1 MDSSITD
8 FITNNMVLA
17 IVWVGIAIALIQN
30 IVKQKTAG
38 YQEVAPSQATIL
50 INREDAIVL
59 DTRSQDEFKS
69 GHIAGALNILPSDIK
84 AGNFASIEN
93 SKTTPI
99 IVVCKTGQ
107 AGQSSANDLH
117 KAGFEQVKLLKNG
130 LNSWNEANLPLA
142 KNKK

>member
-17 IVWVGIAIALIQN
+17 IVWVGIAIALVQN

-38 YQEVAPSQATIL
+38 YQEVTPAQATIL
-50 INREDAIVL
+50 MNREDAIVL

-69 GHIAGALNILPSDIK
+69 GHITGALNILPSDIK
-84 AGNFASIEN
+84 AGNFSSIEN

-107 AGQSSANDLH
+107 ASQSSANDLH

-130 LNSWNEANLPLA
+130 LNSWNDANLPLL